1 MWQTAPHT
9 DLKAD
14 GTERVMTHTANLM
27 VKACNDLSVGDE
39 DDAPDSDDA
48 RGNLALAI
56 KVKRM

>member
-1 MWQTAPHT
+1 
-9 DLKAD
+9 
-14 GTERVMTHTANLM
+14 MTHTANLM